1 MLEPGCLLATGG
13 FKKGK
18 AEKEGERLER
28 TAAGSQV
35 RAPITNKL
43 NLKKKAYEVLLKRN
57 LIVATRMGWH
67 HVHLKLIEREFP
79 QFMRGTTSECIT
91 TCVLN
96 KAGNNVAQ
104 QRNADKKKLGFG
116 GASVRKFTRA
126 LRWDVSYCRVVLCDF
141 KYVGTRLSPGN
152 RGFEKG
158 KAEKEGERLE
168 RTAAGSGDGP
178 SALAVYA
185 LRLGPGEEIVTALLK
200 FVKDKKLQA
209 PFVITCVGS
218 VTKAT
223 LRLANF
229 TATNTNEIVHLNE
242 KFEIVSL
249 VGTLNETAHLH
260 ISLSDKDGKTLGGHV
275 IGDLEVFTTA
285 EIVIGECSSLQFTR
299 EMDERTGFP
308 ELVISTR
315 PGNA

>member
-1 MLEPGCLLATGG
+1 MGYT
-13 FKKGK
+13 
-18 AEKEGERLER
+18 
-28 TAAGSQV
+28 
-35 RAPITNKL
+35 
-43 NLKKKAYEVLLKRN
+43 
-57 LIVATRMGWH
+57 IVTD
-67 HVHLKLIEREFP
+67 
-79 QFMRGTTSECIT
+79 SE
-91 TCVLN
+91 N
-96 KAGNNVAQ
+96 
-104 QRNADKKKLGFG
+104 
-116 GASVRKFTRA
+116 
-126 LRWDVSYCRVVLCDF
+126 
-141 KYVGTRLSPGN
+141 
-152 RGFEKG
+152 
-158 KAEKEGERLE
+158 
-168 RTAAGSGDGP
+168 DGP

>member
-1 MLEPGCLLATGG
+1 M
-13 FKKGK
+13 
-18 AEKEGERLER
+18 
-28 TAAGSQV
+28 
-35 RAPITNKL
+35 
-43 NLKKKAYEVLLKRN
+43 
-57 LIVATRMGWH
+57 
-67 HVHLKLIEREFP
+67 
-79 QFMRGTTSECIT
+79 
-91 TCVLN
+91 
-96 KAGNNVAQ
+96 
-104 QRNADKKKLGFG
+104 
-116 GASVRKFTRA
+116 
-126 LRWDVSYCRVVLCDF
+126 
-141 KYVGTRLSPGN
+141 
-152 RGFEKG
+152 
-158 KAEKEGERLE
+158 
-168 RTAAGSGDGP
+168 DGP

-185 LRLGPGEEIVTALLK
+185 LRLGPEEEIVAALLK

-260 ISLSDKDGKTLGGHV
+260 ISLSDKDGKTVGGHV

-308 ELVISTR
+308 ELVISAR